1 MLLPSALR
9 RVLLLCALLAP
20 FTVSQAF
27 AQSGTPG
34 IDGGTGLAAVYS
46 YVPPGI
52 PAMEID
58 VWGAIRQPGRYR
70 VPRTMELLDVL
81 SVAGGP
87 VIGTDEEGRTQE
99 AIVRLSREGTNGRDL
114 LFEAQLADVERG
126 TAVPPPVT
134 ENDILSVQVRVRA
147 RLYWRDVLSVTTS
160 VAALTLLFLNIFDR
174 GN

>member
-1 MLLPSALR
+1 MPRFLAPA
-9 RVLLLCALLAP
+9 RVLVLLCVALATLPA
-20 FTVSQAF
+20 AH

-34 IDGGTGLAAVYS
+34 IDGGTGLAAVFS

-52 PAMEID
+52 PAMEVD
-58 VWGAIRQPGRYR
+58 LWGAIRQPGRYR

-81 SVAGGP
+81 SLAGGP

-99 AIVRLSREGTNGRDL
+99 AIVRVSRDGASGRDL
-114 LFEAQLADVERG
+114 IFEAQLADVERG
-126 TAVPPPVT
+126 TMVPPDML
-134 ENDILSVQVRVRA
+134 EDDIVSVQVRVRA

-174 GN
+174 GG